1 MSKKELIKI
10 ETYFNV
16 EKDSLEIDTKISLM
30 MKCMAEDSKTLDLL
44 TEKIKE
50 ISEIIDEYF
59 EIVNKNL

>member
-1 MSKKELIKI
+1 
-10 ETYFNV
+10 
-16 EKDSLEIDTKISLM
+16 

>member
-10 ETYFNV
+10 ETYYDI
-16 EKDSLEIDTKISLM
+16 EKNNLEIDTKISLM
-30 MKCMAEDSKTLDLL
+30 MKCMAEDYKTLDLS

-50 ISEIIDEYF
+50 KSEKIDEYF